1 MSDSNLNQNRR
12 ETVIEITGSNDSF
25 SEQSKQSKQTNNK
38 KVKKVSFAPIR
49 KLSVP
54 NPNSPIHDK
63 SLSPPPP
70 ICQSTPIKQFTDS
83 QFEFTKN
90 RFNSKEI
97 KHIQSLCQ
105 IIRLPDIEKRI
116 LEHRYIPMVQ
126 SYEKHYRSYCVVFKL
141 FHCIVQTGSLIVPA
155 LLTIEQYYNQCD
167 QTSAIFWATWGIS
180 LMVGL
185 VANYLKLFKI
195 DKKHYTLKNTYY
207 NLLAEG
213 WNFISLVDRYGP
225 KKPLDD
231 NGHYSKFP
239 LFCQEI
245 DKMDKRSTSK
255 KLMSIRPPS
264 KKNTKQPIIR
274 ESIHY
279 RNSFANLSDSMG
291 SPF

>member
-1 MSDSNLNQNRR
+1 MNDSVITKNRR
-12 ETVIEITGSNDSF
+12 ETVIEITGSENSLP
-25 SEQSKQSKQTNNK
+25 NK
-38 KVKKVSFAPIR
+38 SNEIKRKKVSFAPLR

-54 NPNSPIHDK
+54 QPNSPIQKNTLH
-63 SLSPPPP
+63 SSP
-70 ICQSTPIKQFTDS
+70 ICQSTPIEQFTDS
-83 QFEFTKN
+83 HFEFTKS
-90 RFNSKEI
+90 RLDSKEI
-97 KHIQSLCQ
+97 KHIQNLCQ
-105 IIRLPDIEKRI
+105 IIRLPDIEKHI
-116 LEHRYIPMVQ
+116 LEHRYIPMLQ

-155 LLTIEQYYNQCD
+155 LLTIEQYYIQCE
-167 QTSAIFWATWGIS
+167 QTSAIFWTTWGIS

-185 VANYLKLFKI
+185 IANYLKLFKI

-225 KKPLDD
+225 KKQMDD
-231 NGHYSKFP
+231 NAHYSKFP

-264 KKNTKQPIIR
+264 KKNSKQSTTLPR
-274 ESIHY
+274 NSVY
-279 RNSFANLSDSMG
+279 SRNSFVNLSDSMG